1 MTTPKP
7 SANIKRH
14 VTRSG
19 ADVTAHTNPAP
30 VRPELAFSLRLSI
43 SSDESSSLAVQRR
56 ACRAQAVAL
65 GLDPDTAVEYIDE
78 DVSGASAL
86 ESRTEGMAR
95 ILVDR
100 PRVVI
105 AWKLDR
111 FARSVSEFLKLVTW
125 SEEHGVALATADGAL
140 NTSTPGGRL
149 VATIL
154 AALAQWEREMI
165 QDRVTAAHA
174 ERREQGRWIA
184 GRAPFP
190 YVMERRDGK
199 AYLAEDPK
207 AFALV
212 RAQIEALL
220 AGGKNGTLS
229 ATAEALPI
237 GRIHWR
243 NLLRGVVLRGW
254 REHKGELVTESDGVT
269 PVQFGPEV
277 IDAATYKRVK
287 DRLRELEAGE
297 RAPRRNAPWLADMVF
312 CADGCK
318 MNGGMNDYKR
328 SLYKC
333 SKGHGSIMAHF
344 LEPEVFTTFRAE
356 HGDQPLYEVTYSGG
370 IDHSGEIADLDA
382 QRGRITKAVAQV
394 DGPALE
400 TLTAKLTELEA
411 TYARL
416 KAEHAPDVTETWTL
430 TDKKLWEAWDEAT
443 EDQRRNMLANEGC
456 RITVHPKDHPG
467 GRIVIE
473 WNAVPL
479 DPEGGDYAT
488 AA

>member
-154 AALAQWEREMI
+154 GGSRPVGAGDDPGPCHGGARGATGTGPM
-165 QDRVTAAHA
+165 DRRSRTLPV
-174 ERREQGRWIA
+174 
-184 GRAPFP
+184 
-190 YVMERRDGK
+190 RDGT
-199 AYLAEDPK
+199 P
-207 AFALV
+207 
-212 RAQIEALL
+212 
-220 AGGKNGTLS
+220 
-229 ATAEALPI
+229 
-237 GRIHWR
+237 GRK
-243 NLLRGVVLRGW
+243 GV
-254 REHKGELVTESDGVT
+254 
-269 PVQFGPEV
+269 
-277 IDAATYKRVK
+277 
-287 DRLRELEAGE
+287 
-297 RAPRRNAPWLADMVF
+297 PR
-312 CADGCK
+312 
-318 MNGGMNDYKR
+318 
-328 SLYKC
+328 
-333 SKGHGSIMAHF
+333 
-344 LEPEVFTTFRAE
+344 
-356 HGDQPLYEVTYSGG
+356 
-370 IDHSGEIADLDA
+370 
-382 QRGRITKAVAQV
+382 
-394 DGPALE
+394 
-400 TLTAKLTELEA
+400 
-411 TYARL
+411 
-416 KAEHAPDVTETWTL
+416 
-430 TDKKLWEAWDEAT
+430 
-443 EDQRRNMLANEGC
+443 
-456 RITVHPKDHPG
+456 
-467 GRIVIE
+467 
-473 WNAVPL
+473 
-479 DPEGGDYAT
+479 
-488 AA
+488 

>member
-1 MTTPKP
+1 MTTKTLAPSASVQLSTPKQSAPQTPGMTTPKP
-7 SANIKRH
+7 SAPVKRH

-19 ADVTAHTNPAP
+19 ADVTALANPTP

-125 SEEHGVALATADGAL
+125 SEEHGVTLATADGAL
-140 NTSTPGGRL
+140 NTSTPGGHL

-212 RAQIEALL
+212 RSQI
-220 AGGKNGTLS
+220 
-229 ATAEALPI
+229 
-237 GRIHWR
+237 
-243 NLLRGVVLRGW
+243 
-254 REHKGELVTESDGVT
+254 
-269 PVQFGPEV
+269 
-277 IDAATYKRVK
+277 
-287 DRLRELEAGE
+287 
-297 RAPRRNAPWLADMVF
+297 
-312 CADGCK
+312 
-318 MNGGMNDYKR
+318 R
-328 SLYKC
+328 SHL
-333 SKGHGSIMAHF
+333 I
-344 LEPEVFTTFRAE
+344 
-356 HGDQPLYEVTYSGG
+356 
-370 IDHSGEIADLDA
+370 
-382 QRGRITKAVAQV
+382 
-394 DGPALE
+394 
-400 TLTAKLTELEA
+400 
-411 TYARL
+411 
-416 KAEHAPDVTETWTL
+416 W
-430 TDKKLWEAWDEAT
+430 
-443 EDQRRNMLANEGC
+443 
-456 RITVHPKDHPG
+456 
-467 GRIVIE
+467 
-473 WNAVPL
+473 
-479 DPEGGDYAT
+479 
-488 AA
+488 